1 MVSLESTAD
10 AGQQPAAKTQKAK
23 QQAPTQPQE
32 LKKLQEQLKEAA
44 RKAGRSEG
52 SRSSKVKSRSEV
64 VAGTAAA
71 EGSRAAAAQGP
82 VEMYTQLFKELSP
95 PEQNR
100 RVEGF
105 ARLTPK
111 ELASA
116 IHLSDAAKAAIL
128 EVSCLTDH
136 DTPFCYVK

>member
-1 MVSLESTAD
+1 MPLE
-10 AGQQPAAKTQKAK
+10 AGAAAKQSVKAQKGKQPAPA
-23 QQAPTQPQE
+23 QQQE
-32 LKKLQEQLKEAA
+32 LQKLREQLKEAA

-52 SRSSKVKSRSEV
+52 SRSSKVTSRSEV

-71 EGSRAAAAQGP
+71 AVQGP
-82 VEMYTQLFKELSP
+82 VEMYTQLFRELSP

-105 ARLTPK
+105 ARLTPT

-128 EVSCLTDH
+128 EVKLLQAAVLCL
-136 DTPFCYVK
+136 